1 MRVEVSPR
9 DSSQRSLIG
18 RHHQFHVHALW
29 QPHCY
34 DWRRSYGHQEQL
46 DKGPDCT
53 RAGQHHTHTHPI
65 AIAMS
70 LLKAWK
76 SVTSINGTTPP
87 DSPPPLLTPKRRA
100 RFSLR
105 VLSRQSPRRAAHD
118 IARSASDGP
127 FWTSPGARTGSGG
140 TAPRLELEGI
150 GTGIGTA
157 GGARGG
163 GDGGKDVTLE
173 RSFTLSV
180 LEGRRVAGAHRTPKA
195 STDTNDACVGSMS
208 GDGATGSLKTSS
220 PPPPIPPR
228 SRARSASLGSA
239 HSQSEDRRS
248 RRTIGLPELTE
259 QRAGSDL
266 TAEARWGSKPPTYS
280 AAAYPSHA
288 VTYRF
293 AQTGAFEMTL
303 EAEGDSTSEKEGSSL
318 GLRMWRY
325 HIAVGV
331 NVLTLRSWVTSV
343 RRGGEVGSR
352 LFARD
357 RSGVLSSGCNTTVTM
372 GDGSRLLKDVLS
384 RTVGS
389 KMYYLGDGTSIR
401 WNLGE
406 TKWEA
411 FFDSV
416 ALATF
421 DPGPARKLVM
431 QPVAHRFFDHLVVAV
446 VLLMRE
452 KEEAACAR
460 GDTGPAVSPLLV
472 A

>member
-1 MRVEVSPR
+1 
-9 DSSQRSLIG
+9 
-18 RHHQFHVHALW
+18 
-29 QPHCY
+29 
-34 DWRRSYGHQEQL
+34 
-46 DKGPDCT
+46 
-53 RAGQHHTHTHPI
+53 
-65 AIAMS
+65 
-70 LLKAWK
+70 
-76 SVTSINGTTPP
+76 
-87 DSPPPLLTPKRRA
+87 
-100 RFSLR
+100 
-105 VLSRQSPRRAAHD
+105 
-118 IARSASDGP
+118 
-127 FWTSPGARTGSGG
+127 
-140 TAPRLELEGI
+140 
-150 GTGIGTA
+150 
-157 GGARGG
+157 
-163 GDGGKDVTLE
+163 
-173 RSFTLSV
+173 
-180 LEGRRVAGAHRTPKA
+180 
-195 STDTNDACVGSMS
+195 MS

-239 HSQSEDRRS
+239 HSHSEDRRS
-248 RRTIGLPELTE
+248 RRVRPRPQTIGLPELTE

-303 EAEGDSTSEKEGSSL
+303 EAEGDSTSEKEVSSL

-343 RRGGEVGSR
+343 RRGGEDGLLV
-352 LFARD
+352 AEIE
-357 RSGVLSSGCNTTVTM
+357 SGVLSSGCNTTVTM

-384 RTVGS
+384 RTVGC

-460 GDTGPAVSPLLV
+460 GDTGPVVSPLLV